1 MQAGRIAGHAIE
13 RAAAMALAG
22 EVDAIVTAPIEKHAL
37 HQAGFRWPGHTEWLA
52 ELAGGVDVAMMLASD
67 RLRVVLVTTHVALRD
82 VPALVTQDR
91 VVRTGRV
98 TLAALRD
105 WFGVAAPRLA
115 LCALN
120 PHAGEGGLFG
130 DEDERVLR
138 PAAAALGAAGPL
150 PADTVFVRAMRGE
163 FDAVLAPYHDVG
175 MTAIKVASFG
185 KAVNVT
191 LGLPFP
197 RTSPDHGTAF
207 DIAGTGR
214 ADPSS
219 MRAAIEMAVDA
230 REETRT
236 EDRGLSRSLQVLS
249 PRLLLLPFRRHHPH
263 LLHPPPLHR
272 HDLEGP
278 RPDDDAVPD
287 PRQPP
292 ELAEEK
298 SAERRIVPV
307 VEFHPPGRVEFRQG
321 HRPVEQ
327 RGLPGRRRRRVGPV
341 AVMLVEDRPD
351 DLLQQVLHRHQPRR
365 APVLVEHHRE
375 VDLEPLHVG
384 QHVLDFPGAGHEE
397 RLAPDAPDGRRRDRT
412 GGRGGRPW
420 PAPRR

>member
-1 MQAGRIAGHAIE
+1 VKPRIAVTLGDPRGIGPEVAARALEAPLDAVVSVVGAEEQVRAVRADHRIAIGAWAPGPGRGDAASPGPSRAVQAGRIAGHAIE
-13 RAAAMALAG
+13 RAAAMAMAG
-22 EVDAIVTAPIEKHAL
+22 EVDAVVTAPIEKHAL

-105 WFGVAAPRLA
+105 WFGIGVPRLA
-115 LCALN
+115 VCALN

-138 PAAAALGAAGPL
+138 PAAVALGAAGPL

-219 MRAAIEMAVDA
+219 MRAAIEMAV
-230 REETRT
+230 
-236 EDRGLSRSLQVLS
+236 
-249 PRLLLLPFRRHHPH
+249 
-263 LLHPPPLHR
+263 
-272 HDLEGP
+272 
-278 RPDDDAVPD
+278 
-287 PRQPP
+287 
-292 ELAEEK
+292 ELAAK
-298 SAERRIVPV
+298 RRTSA
-307 VEFHPPGRVEFRQG
+307 G
-321 HRPVEQ
+321 
-327 RGLPGRRRRRVGPV
+327 
-341 AVMLVEDRPD
+341 
-351 DLLQQVLHRHQPRR
+351 
-365 APVLVEHHRE
+365 
-375 VDLEPLHVG
+375 
-384 QHVLDFPGAGHEE
+384 
-397 RLAPDAPDGRRRDRT
+397 
-412 GGRGGRPW
+412 
-420 PAPRR
+420 